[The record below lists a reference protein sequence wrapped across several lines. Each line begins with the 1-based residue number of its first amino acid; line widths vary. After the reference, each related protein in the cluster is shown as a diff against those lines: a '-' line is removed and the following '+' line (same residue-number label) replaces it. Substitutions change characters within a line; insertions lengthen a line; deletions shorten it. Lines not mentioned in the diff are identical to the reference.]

1 MIYHDPVV
9 VSACVIVL
17 IKYNVVAPRRK
28 LKFAPKAPPLR
39 NPKPEVKT
47 KMIDNDD
54 SVQAKDLSRHFN
66 ENSMKARPKGGIN
79 INGSHSST
87 SNVVREKKYKEPW
100 DYYSYY
106 PTSLPVRRPYVG
118 NPKTLKEEEFGEV
131 AESRT
136 YDENSSNPTME
147 LGQLEENSEKS
158 MFLIQ
163 LPATLPIIKGSA
175 ENVLIDDINPDVI
188 SYNSLIFSAARKCL
202 LSNSFNLF
210 DEMLQRV
217 LGEFRPSLTTYNVMI
232 NGLCKNEYVNN
243 ALALF
248 RNLQQHGFIPQILT
262 YNALINGLC

>member
-1 MIYHDPVV
+1 MD
-9 VSACVIVL
+9 SQ
-17 IKYNVVAPRRK
+17 YNVVAPRRK

-66 ENSMKARPKGGIN
+66 ENSMKARPKVEKKVSASQITFGDGGGIN

-175 ENVLIDDINPDVI
+175 ENVLIDGIRLGVLPDV
-188 SYNSLIFSAARKCL
+188 
-202 LSNSFNLF
+202 
-210 DEMLQRV
+210 V
-217 LGEFRPSLTTYNVMI
+217 TYNTLI
-232 NGLCKNEYVNN
+232 NAYSRF
-243 ALALF
+243 LALMLVMLF
-248 RNLQQHGFIPQILT
+248 FIK
-262 YNALINGLC
+262 